1 MAIKLEM
8 LRVFRIV
15 AEKGSLASASEE
27 LGRTPSAVS
36 MVLAQLQDD
45 IGAPLFETDRKN
57 RLTPLGQHV
66 LDESARAT
74 DAFGRSVEAIRRHA
88 SSLAGT
94 VRVAATPSATTML
107 LPHVIAAF
115 RAERPEVRLE
125 ISDTDSQSVRRRVL
139 LDEADIGIISAAAGS
154 GDGVAI
160 LEDELGIVYRKGGP
174 IAQEAERSDHVSWEI
189 LQLET
194 LIANPLCHLVQ
205 HPTVTSALEQ
215 CNLSVRNT
223 TALLSFVSAGLGAT
237 ILPHS
242 VLHQQIG
249 QVRFVVPSDPITLRQ
264 LRKIKR
270 PQGQVS
276 PAVEAFWQA
285 L

>member
-1 MAIKLEM
+1 MTIKLEM
-8 LRVFRIV
+8 LRVFRMV
-15 AEKGSLASASEE
+15 AEKGSLASASDA

-36 MVLAQLQDD
+36 MMLAQLQDD

-74 DAFGRSVEAIRRHA
+74 DAFVRSVDAIRRHA

-107 LPHVIAAF
+107 LPNVIAAF
-115 RAERPEVRLE
+115 RDERPDVRLE
-125 ISDTDSQSVRRRVL
+125 ISDVDSQAVRRRVL
-139 LDEADIGIISAAAGS
+139 LDEADIGIISATTDS
-154 GDGVAI
+154 SDGVAI
-160 LEDELGIVYRKGGP
+160 LEDELGIVCREGGP
-174 IAQEAERSDHVSWEI
+174 IAQDVARSISVSWTV
-189 LQLET
+189 LELEA
-194 LIANPLCHLVQ
+194 LIANPLCALVQ
-205 HPTVTSALEQ
+205 HPMVTNALET

-237 ILPHS
+237 ILPRS
-242 VLHQQIG
+242 ALNQQIG
-249 QVRFVVPSDPITLRQ
+249 QVQFFVPSDPVTQRQ
-264 LRKIKR
+264 LRKIKS
-270 PQGQVS
+270 PQGRAS